1 MGTIEDY
8 RKSGDELFHAL
19 HLSTFPIAVRYIED
33 ESEIPA
39 NALRPSRIG
48 KKMSLCQAFTQSRN
62 WGTTVAMTT
71 EDNFCVP
78 ATAFHGWADISKEDL
93 IESQVKQGW
102 HLNREAEEK
111 RISGAFHILQRP
123 QDERKGK
130 YTGFIS
136 SPLPNTAVVPHSI
149 LVYGSG
155 KDITH
160 IIHALSYD
168 YETITH
174 SFFEG
179 FGESCVKGGL
189 LPFVTGTPQVVVPGA
204 GDRAFSGIGDHEI
217 GIGFPAEML
226 FKVMK
231 YLLKTGGGMISRSM
245 RTMLPMHIDENIT
258 PGFKFLHDRISSKS
272 K

>member
-1 MGTIEDY
+1 MSSIEDY
-8 RKSGDELFHAL
+8 RKSGEELFHAL
-19 HLSTFPIAVRYIED
+19 HLSTFPVAITYIKD
-33 ESEIPA
+33 KGEIPA
-39 NALRPSRIG
+39 GALRPSLMG
-48 KKMSLCQAFTQSRN
+48 KKMSLCQAFSQSRF
-62 WGTTVAMTT
+62 WGTTVAMTM

-93 IESQVKQGW
+93 VESQVKQGW
-102 HLNREAEEK
+102 HLNREAEMK
-111 RISGAFHILQRP
+111 RISGAFHILRRSR
-123 QDERKGK
+123 EGGRGE
-130 YTGFIS
+130 YCGFIT
-136 SPLPNTAVVPHSI
+136 SPLPKTPVVPDTI
-149 LVYGSG
+149 LVYGNG
-155 KDITH
+155 VDITH

-189 LPFVTGTPQVVVPGA
+189 LPFLNGTPQVVIPGA

-226 FKVMK
+226 FKIMK
-231 YLLKTGGGMISRSM
+231 YLFKTGGGMIGRSM
-245 RTMLPMHIDENIT
+245 KTMLPMHLDENIT
-258 PGFKFLHDRISSKS
+258 PGFKFLHDRISSKE